1 MPVRDQFGALCLFTP
16 YTSAKWKRFPL
27 IKIVRKGMFLPL
39 ASMIISFYYNLLIN
53 FLCTDASRWLMYKPP
68 ICGNEDLLIIWSA
81 KFSEMWFGWNAKPES
96 RQISTVSCLK
106 SVWKEGEWMR
116 GSRKKFVLLCRKTR

>member
-81 KFSEMWFGWNAKPES
+81 TFSEMWFGWNAKPES
-96 RQISTVSCLK
+96 RQISYCILFEISMK
-106 SVWKEGEWMR
+106 R
-116 GSRKKFVLLCRKTR
+116 GRVNERIEEKVCSSL